1 MQLETGYYLIYGKG
15 ALRQAK
21 VKAFRDWILG
31 QMSTFRD
38 KKIEAAAKPG
48 AARGEGTV

>member
-1 MQLETGYYLIYGKG
+1 VLLETGYYLIYGKG

-31 QMSTFRD
+31 QMSAFQ
-38 KKIEAAAKPG
+38 AKQAG
-48 AARGEGTV
+48 AVENTTGGAI